1 MGLAELTRNAVDVLP
16 EGGLERKLAL
26 GRPLRVKLG
35 IDVTSPD
42 IHVGRA
48 IGAARARGVVRPLRT
63 SRVRARAAATPRRG
77 ARRGRRPGG
86 VPRNLADSP
95 SVRAR
100 AREGEYLVGSWPEEI
115 DLYRE
120 RSPVTHADR
129 ISKPLLLLQ
138 GLDDK
143 VVPPSQAEAIIAALE
158 RNSVPYAYVAFAG
171 EGHGFRGADAVRRSN
186 EAFLSFTGQ
195 VFGFEPAD
203 ALEPVE
209 IRNLERAA
217 H

>member
-1 MGLAELTRNAVDVLP
+1 VDVEDSIAAARALVDAGKVDP
-16 EGGLERKLAL
+16 ERILITGGSAGGYTTLLAL
-26 GRPLRVKLG
+26 GVSDFFAAG
-35 IDVTSPD
+35 ISEFGVADLVTFHGD
-42 IHVGRA
+42 THKFE
-48 IGAARARGVVRPLRT
+48 
-63 SRVRARAAATPRRG
+63 SRY
-77 ARRGRRPGG
+77 
-86 VPRNLADSP
+86 D
-95 SVRAR
+95 
-100 AREGEYLVGSWPEEI
+100 EYLVGAWPEEI

-143 VVPPSQAEAIIAALE
+143 VVPPSQAEEIIAALE
-158 RNSVPYAYVAFAG
+158 RNNVPYAYVAFAG

-203 ALEPVE
+203 ALEQVG
-209 IRNLERAA
+209 IQNLERAA